1 VQVEALHTVNA
12 LSALPHAPVVPSR
25 PYVRLAAADNVV
37 VLTRRVE
44 PGDSFA
50 GPDGEQWTMS
60 VALDVG
66 NKLAAAPIAAGE
78 HIIKVGVPIGS
89 ATQAIEA
96 GAHVHTHN
104 VRSDHIP
111 IDIVGGPRVSAGTD

>member
-1 VQVEALHTVNA
+1 VNLLSMHTA
-12 LSALPHAPVVPSR
+12 GPGAPSR
-25 PYVRLAAADNVV
+25 TYVRLAATDNVV

-44 PGDSFA
+44 PGDAFA

-60 VALDVG
+60 TQLDVG
-66 NKLAAAPIAAGE
+66 NKLAAAAIVAGE
-78 HIIKVGVPIGS
+78 RIIKVGVPIGT
-89 ATQAIEA
+89 ATRAIEA

-111 IDIVGGPRVSAGTD
+111 IDVKGGPRVSAGTD